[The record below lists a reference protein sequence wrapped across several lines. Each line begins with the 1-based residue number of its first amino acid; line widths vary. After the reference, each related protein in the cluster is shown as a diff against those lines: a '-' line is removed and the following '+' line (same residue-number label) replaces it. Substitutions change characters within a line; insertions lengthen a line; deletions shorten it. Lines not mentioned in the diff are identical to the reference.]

1 MGTPQEHRRRS
12 RGLVL
17 LYGRRLHRRSRAA
30 LLQRRGLGTSTPE
43 PKRDVVFRLEVAVQR
58 VEASYRALSYTPG
71 YTNNAVDFM
80 RRRSLETHG
89 QWLEPLLAPGQR
101 ILDLGCGPGTIT
113 IGVARRIAPGE
124 VIGIDPESSQVEAA
138 RSLAARE
145 NFPPKFEIGRAGELP
160 FTDESFDGAYAHAV
174 FEHLSNPHNALLD
187 LRRKLRRGGFA
198 ALRSPDWGGFLVHP
212 LSPDVQQALAL
223 YQEIQAAT
231 GGDIHAGR
239 KLGGWLRDAGFK

>member
-1 MGTPQEHRRRS
+1 
-12 RGLVL
+12 
-17 LYGRRLHRRSRAA
+17 
-30 LLQRRGLGTSTPE
+30 
-43 PKRDVVFRLEVAVQR
+43 
-58 VEASYRALSYTPG
+58 LSYTPG

-223 YQEIQAAT
+223 YQEIQTAN

-239 KLGGWLRDAGFK
+239 KLGGWLRDAGFKEVKASATYEVYMDAAEIAEYLALRIETIAAHLASALRNFGAGRDAFFAQAWGEAVGRRED